1 VGFIGSI
8 QAQRGITSQSVAESC
23 VYAGQAVVATLVILS
38 GYDWAGHPGGMWAA
52 VSAVLVLQPGFRQS
66 LAASAI
72 RVMANLL
79 GAGIAVVV
87 GLSVSNNTGAIC
99 LSLLLIVMVCE
110 FAKLDA
116 GVRSAC
122 VSVLVVLAGS
132 GALYERGLERAT
144 AVAIGCAMALALQM
158 LMQPALQQFRRAGG
172 RGGESAE

>member
-23 VYAGQAVVATLVILS
+23 VYAGQAVAATLLILAA
-38 GYDWAGHPGGMWAA
+38 YEWAGHPGGMWAA

-79 GAGIAVVV
+79 GAGIAVTV
-87 GLSVSNNTGAIC
+87 GLSVQSRAGAVC
-99 LSLLLIVMVCE
+99 LSLVLIVMVCE

-132 GALYERGLERAT
+132 GTLYDRGMERAT
-144 AVAIGCAMALALQM
+144 GVAIGCGMALGLQ
-158 LMQPALQQFRRAGG
+158 LLVQPALQRFRRVSG